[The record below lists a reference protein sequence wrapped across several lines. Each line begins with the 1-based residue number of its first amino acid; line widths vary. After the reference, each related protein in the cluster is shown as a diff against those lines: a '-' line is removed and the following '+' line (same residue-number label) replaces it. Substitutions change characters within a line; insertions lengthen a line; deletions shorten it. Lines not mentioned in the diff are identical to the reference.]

1 VDADKPIAGGSVD
14 GEAHARAVA
23 LVGTTVGSRYRIE
36 ELVAQGGIASVFRA
50 TRLADG
56 HEVAIKVLH
65 RDAESRPELTAHFER
80 EAIAGRHIFHPN
92 VVTVHE
98 SARLEDGS
106 WFLVQDFVRGETLR
120 ELIDRGPVP
129 ALRVA
134 RIARQVASGL
144 NAAHDMGIVH
154 RDIKPRNL
162 MFVGG
167 SEDKVH
173 IVDFGLAQV
182 PVERLAIHVADGRDS
197 LTPNDVVLGTMA
209 YLAPEAAQGM
219 KAIDRRSDLYALGVI
234 MYEMLAGRHPFSATD
249 PVGVFTEQVRTIPPA
264 IRDRSPGVEVPP
276 ALERVV
282 QRLLE
287 KDPHARYPHAR
298 AVMVALDGAIDVIT
312 GDVSEPRR
320 VPRGLLLG
328 IAAAALAL
336 VVVLLA
342 WHLAASP

>member
-1 VDADKPIAGGSVD
+1 MEVIEEQQIEPDDPGS
-14 GEAHARAVA
+14 EARDRANA
-23 LVGTTVGSRYRIE
+23 LVGTTIAGRYHIE

-56 HEVAIKVLH
+56 HEMAIKILH
-65 RDAESRPELTAHFER
+65 PEAESRPELTAYFER
-80 EAIAGRHIFHPN
+80 EAIAGKHIFHPN

-98 SARLEDGS
+98 SARLEDGA

-129 ALRVA
+129 ALQAA
-134 RIARQVASGL
+134 RIARHVAAGL

-167 SEDKVH
+167 PDDLVQ

-182 PVERLAIHVADGRDS
+182 PVENLAVHIAHHRHSLSDG
-197 LTPNDVVLGTMA
+197 DVVFGTMA

-219 KAIDRRSDLYALGVI
+219 VAIDRRSDLYALGI
-234 MYEMLAGRHPFSATD
+234 ILYELLAGQHPFSAPD
-249 PVGVFTEQVRTIPPA
+249 PVALFQMQCQTPPPP
-264 IRDRSPGVEVPP
+264 IRERSPGVEVPP

-282 QRLLE
+282 MRLLE
-287 KDPHARYPHAR
+287 KDPAARYPHAR
-298 AVMVALDGAIDVIT
+298 AVLVALDEAIERMQSARPPLPRSTLVGIALGLAAVVIL
-312 GDVSEPRR
+312 VLA
-320 VPRGLLLG
+320 LLL
-328 IAAAALAL
+328 
-336 VVVLLA
+336 
-342 WHLAASP
+342 SRR